1 MKIVISGNYGAN
13 NLGDELILQGFIQ
26 FLREINPKFEI
37 TVLSAQPKQTAE
49 KYQVQSHNKF
59 PAGIRST
66 IKYLTGK
73 KTQARA
79 VKEANL
85 FILGGGGLFS
95 NLHRKANS
103 IWKAQAKQAIKHN
116 IPLFILGQSLDTAKT
131 AYQRKTIK
139 EVFQKAEFISLRDK
153 KSQKILKE
161 IIDGQ
166 SSHYCPDFALHIKE
180 PKLDTPQEQQ
190 RALICL
196 RQMENLPSNFQT
208 ELLKCLNDL
217 QNRNWHLEFLD
228 FKRPNDTKFHHE
240 IISQLKSQ
248 QNISHHKN
256 IEGIVELKE
265 HYQAASV
272 VIAMRLHS
280 VIAAIKFQRPF
291 VALNYAEKIQN
302 FLVDQDLSSQVLDLD
317 KIEQLK
323 EKIFWTA
330 KNSEQISHKLKSAIH
345 DNSEGLQ
352 SFKLLLKHKLE
363 TL

>member
-13 NLGDELILQGFIQ
+13 NLGDELILQGLIQ
-26 FLREINPKFEI
+26 FLREIDPKFEI
-37 TVLSAQPKQTAE
+37 TVLSAQPNQTAA

-73 KTQARA
+73 KTQAKA

-103 IWKAQAKQAIKHN
+103 IWKAQAAQAIKHN

-139 EVFQKAEFISLRDK
+139 EVFQKAAFISLRDK
-153 KSQKILKE
+153 KSQQILQE
-161 IIDGQ
+161 IIIGQ
-166 SSHYCPDFALHIKE
+166 PSHYCPDFALHIQE
-180 PKLDTPQEQQ
+180 PKLETPQEQQ

-196 RQMENLPSNFQT
+196 RQMENLPPNFQV

-217 QNRNWHLEFLD
+217 QDRNWHLEFLD

-248 QNISHHKN
+248 QNITHHKN

-265 HYQAASV
+265 HYQAASII
-272 VIAMRLHS
+272 IAMRLHS

-291 VALNYAEKIQN
+291 IALNYAEKIQH
-302 FLVDQDLSSQVLDLD
+302 FVADQNLASQVIDLYKAD
-317 KIEQLK
+317 QLK

-330 KNSEQISHKLKSAIH
+330 KNTDLITHKLKSAIH
-345 DNSEGLQ
+345 DSEEDLQ
-352 SFKLLLKHKLE
+352 SFKLLLKHKLAA
-363 TL
+363 L